1 MLSLFLRDA
10 EDVHRTYSTTAGGVA
25 SWHLAIQRGYSKRY
39 I

>member
-10 EDVHRTYSTTAGGVA
+10 EGVHRTYSTTARGVA
-25 SWHLAIQRGYSKRY
+25 SWHPAIQLGYSKRY